1 MARISSYPYDNTVT
15 DNDAWIGTEASNRRT
30 KQFTASAVANYLNL
44 NAKVNIGGQMSFKWS
59 DTQNGGSGTISK
71 TGGGGSG
78 AAFNSLTELRFSK
91 KELNG
96 QRVIEFFTYLV
107 GKDILIGQGD
117 EISQFGH
124 YKLNTYNVDPSN
136 ASYYIATITY
146 IGGNGAI
153 ATQGTQYTVIHFNI
167 DSGDVNLKQNFGS
180 STQWVINNT
189 TGKAEPSVTL
199 LDGND
204 DQIFGAV
211 EYTNATT
218 ITVSFD
224 SAVSGSSILN

>member
-1 MARISSYPYDNTVT
+1 MCIRD
-15 DNDAWIGTEASNRRT
+15 R
-30 KQFTASAVANYLNL
+30 SAVANYLNL
-44 NAKVNIGGQMSFKWS
+44 NAKVNIGGQMSFTWS

-71 TGGGGSG
+71 TGGGGST
-78 AAFNSLTELRFSK
+78 AAFNSITELRFSK

-96 QRVIEFFTYLV
+96 QRVVEFLTYLI

-124 YKLNTYNVDPSN
+124 YKLNTYNVDPGN
-136 ASYYIATITY
+136 ASYYIATLTFL
-146 IGGNGAI
+146 GGNGTI
-153 ATQGTQYTVIHFNI
+153 ATEGTVYTVIHFNI
-167 DSGDVNLKQNFGS
+167 NAGDVNLKQNFGT

-189 TGKAEPSVTL
+189 TGKPEPSVTL
-199 LDGND
+199 LDNND

-211 EYTNATT
+211 EYTNTTT